1 MACFSTY
8 SLLAEVCDPEQSAEN
23 RAFEGRCQ
31 VALHWLVLELLCK
44 ARGHEVNICFMSHFK
59 NVVCHFFLFV
69 CFMPPVSA
77 FPGCRLSFFCCCWF
91 VLGTRCKNCK
101 LYLMAKRPQ
110 AGLMGLMTL

>member
-44 ARGHEVNICFMSHFK
+44 AKGAWSKHLFHGPFLKFC
-59 NVVCHFFLFV
+59 LFV
-69 CFMPPVSA
+69 CFMPAVSA
-77 FPGCRLSFFCCCWF
+77 FPECQLSFF
-91 VLGTRCKNCK
+91 VVVV
-101 LYLMAKRPQ
+101 
-110 AGLMGLMTL
+110 GL